1 MFALFLDKGLLAALG
16 TRDVERSPT
25 TGAQSLP
32 FRYRMQTGGTMV
44 AKRAAATAKGT
55 EARLALN
62 ISSTVMTRL
71 LISSHSPIFL
81 HIRERF
87 PLSKG
92 QKKKA
97 PPFKVEPLY
106 PRRALASGGEDGIR
120 THDLRIANATLSQL
134 SHFPISE
141 ECALDGLHYTKNRS
155 LCQTLDPLGAQSLP

>member
-1 MFALFLDKGLLAALG
+1 
-16 TRDVERSPT
+16 
-25 TGAQSLP
+25 
-32 FRYRMQTGGTMV
+32 MV

-92 QKKKA
+92 QKKR
-97 PPFKVEPLY
+97 PHPLRWNLFIPDELSLVVEQMGFEPTTFALRT
-106 PRRALASGGEDGIR
+106 RRSP
-120 THDLRIANATLSQL
+120 S
-134 SHFPISE
+134 
-141 ECALDGLHYTKNRS
+141 
-155 LCQTLDPLGAQSLP
+155 

>member
-1 MFALFLDKGLLAALG
+1 
-16 TRDVERSPT
+16 
-25 TGAQSLP
+25 
-32 FRYRMQTGGTMV
+32 MV

-92 QKKKA
+92 QKKR
-97 PPFKVEPLY
+97 PHPLRWHLFIPDELSLVVEKMGFEP
-106 PRRALASGGEDGIR
+106 
-120 THDLRIANATLSQL
+120 TT
-134 SHFPISE
+134 
-141 ECALDGLHYTKNRS
+141 CALDGLHYTKNRS